1 MKEFSVAVT
10 ADFPL
15 SHDALALL
23 KRNLHARL
31 PNIPSSHLAEAI
43 ARGLDFQTNAAL
55 QAHLRATPGVTA
67 EFISD
72 RFSGRLVELRHAA
85 ADDISDDVRLV
96 RGLVSAQADPGL
108 TPRAPLERCASYGVR
123 IVRNGKGEVF
133 AHHNVAGVLGPYYDE
148 NEAAAQAC
156 TAWDI

>member
-1 MKEFSVAVT
+1 MAVT

-23 KRNLHARL
+23 KRTLHARL

-55 QAHLRATPGVTA
+55 QAQLRGAPGATATFDS
-67 EFISD
+67 E

-85 ADDISDDVRLV
+85 AEDIRDDVRLV
-96 RGLVSAQADPGL
+96 RSLVNAQPDPGL
-108 TPRAPLERCASYGVR
+108 SQRPPLERCASYGVR
-123 IVRNGKGEVF
+123 IVRNSKGEVF
-133 AHHNVAGVLGPYYDE
+133 AHHNVAGVLGPFLDE

-156 TAWDI
+156 TAWGI